1 MNIIIDK
8 KQAIW
13 SSLKNVS
20 GIGEKKFAILSELLN
35 RRTRIIDLIYH
46 KPTSIINR
54 QYVDKITN
62 IRHESQVICKV
73 TISEYCFDNSKTKNF
88 QKMNLQKN
96 HSHYIPKPKHIIT
109 SDRKS
114 VV

>member
-46 KPTSIINR
+46 KPTSSR
-54 QYVDKITN
+54 
-62 IRHESQVICKV
+62 
-73 TISEYCFDNSKTKNF
+73 
-88 QKMNLQKN
+88 
-96 HSHYIPKPKHIIT
+96 
-109 SDRKS
+109 
-114 VV
+114 